1 MVLRFS
7 RGVTTLPPPE
17 GGRLLGSLEPVGTAT
32 HFIVV
37 PAFDP
42 NSFGSD
48 TQIETASALP
58 ASNRYTSDEPT
69 KNFDRRRSRRPAP
82 DSTILS
88 NILSSLLRQRLD
100 SGHTTGAASGSR
112 ERRSWLGGGPFS
124 PGFHLWR
131 RKTA

>member
-7 RGVTTLPPPE
+7 RGVTTLPPPPPE

-42 NSFGSD
+42 NSYGSD

-58 ASNRYTSDEPT
+58 ASSKYASDEPT

-82 DSTILS
+82 DNTILS
-88 NILSSLLRQRLD
+88 NISFSSQI
-100 SGHTTGAASGSR
+100 
-112 ERRSWLGGGPFS
+112 RSCEVNPKL
-124 PGFHLWR
+124 
-131 RKTA
+131 

>member
-1 MVLRFS
+1 MLGRDEVATLAGAGGCPPPDGLIVKIGS
-7 RGVTTLPPPE
+7 RVWLPP
-17 GGRLLGSLEPVGTAT
+17 
-32 HFIVV
+32 
-37 PAFDP
+37 DP